1 MLATITGEV
10 SMLFATMPSALPHV
24 KSGKLKALAVTS
36 PKRASAVPNLPTMIE
51 AGLKDFEVSIWVG
64 MLVPSGTPSN
74 HIAKLN
80 EEIAKAL
87 KSPQVIG
94 QLRARG
100 YDPVGNSPAN
110 MASVIKA
117 ESAMWSRVI
126 KGAGIQAN

>member
-1 MLATITGEV
+1 
-10 SMLFATMPSALPHV
+10 MLFATMPSALPHV

-36 PKRASAVPNLPTMIE
+36 PNRASAVPNLPTMIE

-87 KSPQVIG
+87 QSPQVIG

-117 ESAMWSRVI
+117 ESAMWARVI